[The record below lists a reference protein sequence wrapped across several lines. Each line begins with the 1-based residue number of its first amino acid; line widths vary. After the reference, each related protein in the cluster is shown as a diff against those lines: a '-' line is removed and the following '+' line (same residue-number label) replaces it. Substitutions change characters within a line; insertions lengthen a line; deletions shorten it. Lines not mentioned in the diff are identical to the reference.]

1 MSHSAGRAAVFVA
14 LLATRAAAPEPAAA
28 QELFDRG
35 VFVITS
41 AGAEVGREEFAL
53 RAATGRGASGLLAVS
68 TTRRDGREIQRA
80 LEVTRDYV
88 PVSFQQTETSG
99 GRMVS
104 RVTAQLSGSRVSA
117 RITGPDGETAREFP
131 VRPPTI
137 ILSDD
142 AYCAFYFV
150 PRPDSGQQRRVAVVD
165 PAAARSE
172 PGTIDLIGPDSVTVA
187 QQRVAA
193 RRFRLRVGSD
203 ERHFWFTASG
213 DLLQVSQ
220 PARNLIAT
228 RAEAPRH

>member
-1 MSHSAGRAAVFVA
+1 MSRSPSLAAALVA
-14 LLATRAAAPEPAAA
+14 LLAVPAAAPAEA

-35 VFVITS
+35 VFVITR

-53 RAATGRGASGLLAVS
+53 RAATGRGAAGLLAVS
-68 TTRRDGREIQRA
+68 TTRVNGREIQRA
-80 LEVTRDYV
+80 LEVTREYV

-99 GRMVS
+99 GRVVS
-104 RVTAQLSGSRVSA
+104 RVTAQLSGIRVSA
-117 RITGPDGETAREFP
+117 RIASQDGETAREFP
-131 VRPPTI
+131 VRPPVI

-142 AYCAFYFV
+142 GYSAYYFV
-150 PRPDSGQQRRVAVVD
+150 PRPDSGQERRVAVVD
-165 PAAARSE
+165 PGAARSE
-172 PGTIDLIGPDSVTVA
+172 SGTVDLIGPDSVTVA

-193 RRFRLRVGSD
+193 RHFRLRIGSD

-220 PARNLIAT
+220 PARNVIAT